1 MTTQRDY
8 DVLIVGGGPAGLAA
22 GLYTARGLRSTLLIE
37 RQIPGGQ
44 IATTDRVENYPGFP
58 EGIAGYELG
67 QLLLAQAEKHGM
79 NTLYSAVRALR
90 LEGPWK
96 VVETDDGEFRSRAL
110 ILAGGADPRR
120 LGVPGEQEYT
130 GRGVSYCATCDGAFF
145 KDQVVAV
152 VGGGDSAL
160 DEGLFLTR
168 YVAKLYIIHR
178 RDALRASNIL
188 QARAREHPKIEF
200 VWDTAVEAIIGN
212 GEVKA
217 ARLRNVKSGALSEL
231 DLNGVFVFIG
241 MIPNSGYLGG
251 LLPLDEAGHVP
262 VDLWMQTG
270 LPGVYAVGDLRQH
283 SARQVASAVGDG
295 VTAAIAA
302 EHYLAEQL
310 TPVKASA

>member
-1 MTTQRDY
+1 
-8 DVLIVGGGPAGLAA
+8 VGGGPAGLAA

-37 RQIPGGQ
+37 RQTPGGQ

-58 EGIAGYELG
+58 DGIAGYELG

-79 NTLYSAVRALR
+79 QTLYSAVRALR
-90 LEGPWK
+90 LEEPWK

-120 LGVPGEQEYT
+120 LGVPGEEQYT

-145 KDQVVAV
+145 KDEVVAV

-178 RDALRASNIL
+178 RDALRAGNIL

-200 VWDTAVEAIIGN
+200 VWDTVVEEIIGN

-217 ARLRNVKSGALSEL
+217 ARLRNLKSGALSEVN
-231 DLNGVFVFIG
+231 LNGVFVFIG
-241 MIPNSGYLGG
+241 MIPNSDYLRG

-262 VDLWMQTG
+262 VDIWMQTG

-310 TPVKASA
+310 IPVRASA